1 MKRRNFISSV
11 VSGAALAPM
20 ACGAVEKSEIKK
32 LKRKLMSSLSDT
44 GEPVLRLLLKQR
56 ITEQKSSFL
65 KRCRLG
71 VVTLQSPGAE
81 SLSPRA
87 VQMPKNSLMEPL
99 ILPIMKRAQNLSRF
113 SVGRSGSK
121 CPGC

>member
-32 LKRKLMSSLSDT
+32 LKSLSDT

>member
-1 MKRRNFISSV
+1 
-11 VSGAALAPM
+11 
-20 ACGAVEKSEIKK
+20 
-32 LKRKLMSSLSDT
+32 MSSLSDT